1 MQEKLTNAA
10 GFYLKRYIWDILT
23 NILFVY
29 LIRFAESLIQ
39 HTSLSSIHLLISDE
53 IELTHQVL
61 YTRIVK
67 MYL

>member
-29 LIRFAESLIQ
+29 LIRFTESLIQ